1 MDCPKCGHKQDDTVK
16 CESCGIYFAKFQQQ
30 APPAVAPRR
39 GGSQALQPETS
50 VGLRILV
57 VGALVAAAV
66 IFGVMWERAKPV
78 PQASSAQRPVLAPQ
92 PDPVLQPTS
101 IAAAAPSGA
110 AIAQPEIVLSGLQA
124 QLAKSFP
131 PRNAIEAARNA
142 TVFIKTGW
150 GIGSGFIVDDAC
162 HVITNRHVVETDG
175 ASVANKFVQDPET
188 QVRIANTRQ
197 ELQASIYREQQLRRT
212 LTRLPG
218 TNVEQLKLDQHI
230 KDMQAELADLPGRLS
245 RAITDRVEGAGRSGF
260 TVTLVDGT
268 EFTSL
273 HAQTADNH
281 DLAMFTLPANNCP
294 YVVAGRSA
302 GLALGERLYTIG
314 NPSGL
319 AYTVTSGVFSGARSN
334 GQQIMLQTD
343 APISPGNS
351 GGPLITES
359 GRVVGINTLVLR
371 GVQGIGFAIPIEAVY
386 EEFLQLEDA
395 R

>member
-1 MDCPKCGHKQDDTVK
+1 MDCPKCGHKQDDTIN
-16 CESCGIYFAKFQQQ
+16 CESCGIYFAKLQQ
-30 APPAVAPRR
+30 AAPAVAPRR
-39 GGSQALQPETS
+39 AGSQASQPEAS
-50 VGLRILV
+50 FGMRILV
-57 VGALVAAAV
+57 IGALVAAAV
-66 IFGVMWERAKPV
+66 LFGVMWERAKSV
-78 PQASSAQRPVLAPQ
+78 PQASSAQRPVPALQ
-92 PDPVLQPTS
+92 PVSALQPTM
-101 IAAAAPSGA
+101 IPATVPSGA
-110 AIAQPEIVLSGLQA
+110 ATAQPEIVLAGLQA

-150 GIGSGFIVDDAC
+150 GIGSGFIVDDDC

-175 ASVANKFVQDPET
+175 ASVANKVVQDPET
-188 QVRIANTRQ
+188 QVRIANVRQ

-245 RAITDRVEGAGRSGF
+245 RVIAERVEGAGRSGF
-260 TVTLVDGT
+260 TATLVDGT

-386 EEFLQLEDA
+386 EEFLQLEGA
-395 R
+395 P